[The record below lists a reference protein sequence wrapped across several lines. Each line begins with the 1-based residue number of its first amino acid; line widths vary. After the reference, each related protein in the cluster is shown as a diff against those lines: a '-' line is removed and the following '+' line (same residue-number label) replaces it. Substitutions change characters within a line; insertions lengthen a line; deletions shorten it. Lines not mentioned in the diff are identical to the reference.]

1 MTLYKVGIDIGSTT
15 AKIVAL
21 DPSGK
26 PVYTNYVRH
35 QARVKDCIADFCSDL
50 RRVAGDSLLSIS
62 VTGSVGMGVS
72 ERCNLPFVQEVVA
85 AANYV
90 RCAHPEAKT
99 MIDIGGEDAK
109 VVFFDGGRATD
120 LRMNGNCAGGT
131 GAFIDQMAILLHA
144 GNDELNALAL
154 RSTQV
159 YPMASRCGVFS
170 KTDIQNLIARNVPR
184 EDIAAS
190 IFHAVAV
197 QTVTTL
203 AHGCVITPPVMFC
216 GGPLTFLSGLRKAF
230 SDYLGFAENEIVLPE
245 NGSIIPAWGA
255 ALAENGMQTSAREF
269 EQLVS
274 SALSLKVHSYLSL
287 PPIFE
292 GKEDYEHWRKNL
304 GGNALRRVA
313 PGKGNQEAFIGIDSG
328 STTTKV
334 VALSPEGNLLFSYYH
349 NNDGDPIGTVEKG
362 LELLKKECEKHETNL
377 KISGS
382 CSTGYGEDL
391 IRAAFGL
398 GGGIIET
405 IAHYLAAK
413 NISPEVSFILDIG
426 GQDMKAIFVDNG
438 AVTRMELNEAC
449 SSGCGTFIQTFAKG
463 LGYKID
469 DFAKAAC
476 HADKPCDLG
485 TRCTVFMNSKVK
497 QVMREGA
504 TVEDIAAGLSYSVV
518 RNCLFKVLK
527 LHGNDNLGARIVVQG
542 GTMKNDSVV
551 RAFEML
557 TGKEVARSNMPEMM
571 GAYGCALHSIADHA
585 ANDARDNRSVD
596 DLLDMS
602 EYDTKLLNCKGCENH
617 CFVTRYLFAGGR
629 KFYSGNKC
637 ERVFNNKGKNDA
649 KGDNIYTYKYHL
661 LFDRCEKDND
671 DTSRKEKTVVA
682 IPRILNM
689 YEDFPFW
696 HALFTTAGFKVMLSA
711 ESNFHRYESALG
723 TVMSDNICFP
733 AKLVHSH
740 VKELDERLAT
750 LPNHRKFIF
759 MPYVVFERQDD
770 DRNINSYNCPIVS
783 AYSDVIKSAMNLRAE
798 VVAPVINFRDEKL
811 LARQLDKF
819 LKGYGIGAKKR
830 KEAFD
835 AAVKAQNE
843 YVEAMSEKAKQILAE
858 SRRQHNLTIL
868 LAGRPYHTDPLIQ
881 HKLSDLIASL
891 GVNVISDD
899 IVRNDT
905 RTGTGDTYLVR
916 QWAYM
921 NRIIKSGQWCATQPD
936 DVHFIQMTSFGCGP
950 DSFIQ
955 DEIRHIM
962 SVHGKPYTLLKIDDV
977 SNVGSLRL
985 RVRSLI
991 ESLNGKTGKGK
1002 RPGLGTGDKRAKEA
1016 ASVRPQNK
1024 KILAP
1029 YFTEYLTPLL
1039 PPLCK
1044 LLGWDVEV
1052 LPPSDITSAELG
1064 LKYANNEVCYPATL
1078 IVGDFVKAL
1087 RSGKYNPEEISAV
1100 MTQTGGQCRA
1110 TNYAALI
1117 RRAMNANGFKDVPLI
1132 TLGVSA
1138 SASDDK
1144 EQDGELNVPWLK
1156 MAPIIVTTF
1165 IYGDTISKLY
1175 HGSVSRLKKDAMLVG
1190 GQFGNKAEMLREKYL
1205 TAAAKP
1211 ILDNDPK
1218 GLMSLIARAAKDFD
1232 DITEDK
1238 ELPAVGIVGEIFLKF
1253 NPFAHQFLERRII
1266 NNGCEVVPP
1275 LLLPFFLQ
1283 EFVNTI
1289 VQKHMG
1295 LKCSHVPDF
1304 LVKSVYSLIWRRE
1317 EKVNRIASRFRYF
1330 RPFTNIFDEAKEVNG
1345 VVSLA
1350 AQFGEGWLLPSDIIS
1365 MVKQGVNNVASLQPF
1380 GCIANHIVSKGIEKK
1395 LKAMFPQ
1402 LNLVSLDFDS
1412 GVSAVNVTNR
1422 LLLFLDSI
1430 A

>member
-1 MTLYKVGIDIGSTT
+1 M
-15 AKIVAL
+15 
-21 DPSGK
+21 
-26 PVYTNYVRH
+26 
-35 QARVKDCIADFCSDL
+35 
-50 RRVAGDSLLSIS
+50 
-62 VTGSVGMGVS
+62 
-72 ERCNLPFVQEVVA
+72 
-85 AANYV
+85 
-90 RCAHPEAKT
+90 
-99 MIDIGGEDAK
+99 
-109 VVFFDGGRATD
+109 
-120 LRMNGNCAGGT
+120 
-131 GAFIDQMAILLHA
+131 
-144 GNDELNALAL
+144 
-154 RSTQV
+154 
-159 YPMASRCGVFS
+159 S
-170 KTDIQNLIARNVPR
+170 K
-184 EDIAAS
+184 
-190 IFHAVAV
+190 
-197 QTVTTL
+197 
-203 AHGCVITPPVMFC
+203 
-216 GGPLTFLSGLRKAF
+216 
-230 SDYLGFAENEIVLPE
+230 
-245 NGSIIPAWGA
+245 
-255 ALAENGMQTSAREF
+255 
-269 EQLVS
+269 
-274 SALSLKVHSYLSL
+274 
-287 PPIFE
+287 
-292 GKEDYEHWRKNL
+292 
-304 GGNALRRVA
+304 
-313 PGKGNQEAFIGIDSG
+313 
-328 STTTKV
+328 
-334 VALSPEGNLLFSYYH
+334 
-349 NNDGDPIGTVEKG
+349 
-362 LELLKKECEKHETNL
+362 
-377 KISGS
+377 
-382 CSTGYGEDL
+382 
-391 IRAAFGL
+391 
-398 GGGIIET
+398 
-405 IAHYLAAK
+405 
-413 NISPEVSFILDIG
+413 
-426 GQDMKAIFVDNG
+426 
-438 AVTRMELNEAC
+438 
-449 SSGCGTFIQTFAKG
+449 
-463 LGYKID
+463 
-469 DFAKAAC
+469 
-476 HADKPCDLG
+476 
-485 TRCTVFMNSKVK
+485 
-497 QVMREGA
+497 
-504 TVEDIAAGLSYSVV
+504 
-518 RNCLFKVLK
+518 
-527 LHGNDNLGARIVVQG
+527 
-542 GTMKNDSVV
+542 
-551 RAFEML
+551 
-557 TGKEVARSNMPEMM
+557 
-571 GAYGCALHSIADHA
+571 
-585 ANDARDNRSVD
+585 
-596 DLLDMS
+596 
-602 EYDTKLLNCKGCENH
+602 
-617 CFVTRYLFAGGR
+617 
-629 KFYSGNKC
+629 
-637 ERVFNNKGKNDA
+637 
-649 KGDNIYTYKYHL
+649 
-661 LFDRCEKDND
+661 
-671 DTSRKEKTVVA
+671 
-682 IPRILNM
+682 
-689 YEDFPFW
+689 
-696 HALFTTAGFKVMLSA
+696 
-711 ESNFHRYESALG
+711 
-723 TVMSDNICFP
+723 
-733 AKLVHSH
+733 
-740 VKELDERLAT
+740 
-750 LPNHRKFIF
+750 
-759 MPYVVFERQDD
+759 
-770 DRNINSYNCPIVS
+770 
-783 AYSDVIKSAMNLRAE
+783 
-798 VVAPVINFRDEKL
+798 
-811 LARQLDKF
+811 
-819 LKGYGIGAKKR
+819 
-830 KEAFD
+830 
-835 AAVKAQNE
+835 
-843 YVEAMSEKAKQILAE
+843 KAKQILAE
-858 SRRQHNLTIL
+858 SRRQHKLTIL

-881 HKLSDLIASL
+881 HKLSDMIASL

-1016 ASVRPQNK
+1016 AIVRPQNK

-1283 EFVNTI
+1283 EFVNAI

-1317 EKVNRIASRFRYF
+1317 KKVNRIASRFRYF